1 MPDASTI
8 LIDSAAARGAAVVAV
23 VRAAARLR
31 REHEALCQA
40 HGLSGQQF
48 NVLRILRGAER
59 AGENALPTMTVGE
72 RMIEPEPG
80 VTRLMGRL
88 EAKGLVQRVRCPS
101 DARCVRCALTPAGH
115 AALAALDSPLDA
127 LHAVSLDGLSDAD
140 VATLV
145 ALLVRALP
153 DPVPSSLPPSCPT

>member
-59 AGENALPTMTVGE
+59 AAENALPTMTVGE

-88 EAKGLVQRVRCPS
+88 EAKGLVQRVRC
-101 DARCVRCALTPAGH
+101 ALTPAGH
-115 AALAALDSPLDA
+115 AALAALDGPLDA

-153 DPVPSSLPPSCPT
+153 DPVPSSLSPSCPT